1 MKEEILQTLDKIL
14 PVVERVH
21 SENHPEL
28 HQVAVLYKELKEN
41 PSAEGFEKLR
51 EVTEN
56 YAIPGDACP
65 TYAKTYQLLK
75 ALSDEWNSS
84 L

>member
-1 MKEEILQTLDKIL
+1 MMKEETIQTLDKIL

-28 HQVAVLYKELKEN
+28 HQVAELYKELKTA
-41 PSAEGFEKLR
+41 PSADVFGKLR
-51 EVTEN
+51 EVTGN
-56 YAIPGDACP
+56 YAVPEDACP

-75 ALSDEWNSS
+75 ELDEAAR
-84 L
+84 